1 MKSLRID
8 VVMSWEYG
16 LIILLIGISLI
27 IFGVIQGKKQNED
40 FTRIPFI
47 KPSRNPKKR
56 LNLRFV
62 KRELWP
68 QSCINENALE
78 ENSVRRQIIGNN
90 KKNFIKAVKGWFN
103 IW

>member
-16 LIILLIGISLI
+16 LIIALIGISLI

-47 KPSRNPKKR
+47 KPTTKLVFGS
-56 LNLRFV
+56 
-62 KRELWP
+62 
-68 QSCINENALE
+68 
-78 ENSVRRQIIGNN
+78 
-90 KKNFIKAVKGWFN
+90 FITIFGFIQLLPLIKLL
-103 IW
+103 

>member
-16 LIILLIGISLI
+16 LIILFIGISLI

-47 KPSRNPKKR
+47 KPTTK
-56 LNLRFV
+56 LVF
-62 KRELWP
+62 
-68 QSCINENALE
+68 
-78 ENSVRRQIIGNN
+78 GT
-90 KKNFIKAVKGWFN
+90 FITIFGFIQLLPLIKLL
-103 IW
+103 